1 MKKWSCH
8 SVASP
13 SEIQHVAS
21 HPMGGD
27 RKFIALC
34 GNGSMDL
41 TKLYSIRR
49 ESRYENESDILISCE
64 EAPI

>member
-13 SEIQHVAS
+13 SEIHHVAS

-27 RKFIALC
+27 RKFIVLC
-34 GNGSMDL
+34 SSSSIDL

-49 ESRYENESDILISCE
+49 ESRYENESNILISCE
-64 EAPI
+64 EASI